1 MFFPREQKEA
11 KVREFLILK
20 QESMTFHEYGLMFSQ
35 LSRYAR
41 EMVKGM
47 RSRMSLFVF
56 ELGVLE
62 VKKV

>member
-1 MFFPREQKEA
+1 M
-11 KVREFLILK
+11 REFVILK
-20 QESMTFHEYGLMFSQ
+20 QESMTFHEYGLMSSQ

-56 ELGVLE
+56 GLGVLE